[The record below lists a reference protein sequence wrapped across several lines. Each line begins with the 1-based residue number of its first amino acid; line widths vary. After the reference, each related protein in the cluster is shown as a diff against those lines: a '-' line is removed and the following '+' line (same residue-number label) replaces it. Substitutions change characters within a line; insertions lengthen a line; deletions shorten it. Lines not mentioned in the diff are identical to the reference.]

1 MGQTIA
7 LFPSRLP
14 WKSPPG
20 KSRRGLP
27 KKVVWEAYH
36 WIHRLWALLNFLN
49 DGSPSSGAAAS
60 QCIRRASQGQWTA
73 LHESYART
81 MFAKVLSFC
90 SHPRGTMDRGSA
102 RLSQLIERIQNS
114 HYDPSISLDEAIGGA
129 MEVNPDRISLP
140 EVAGIIDPME
150 HLKGDR
156 LVEFETMPSKIP
168 TVKRSS
174 HDPPACHKVS
184 DENWPTVLRK
194 LHAAGM
200 ITFIPK
206 SQVLAEGRRLI
217 KGGLFCVPHKDVSD
231 RLINDRR
238 PANLR
243 ERRLGWCQLPNGA
256 LLSQLI
262 LESWESVRA
271 SGDDLSNYFYLIQHL
286 ESWRSRNCFGRPF
299 RGSLLPE
306 MQLDPQ
312 SLYLP
317 AFRVVCM
324 GDTNGVDLAQAVH
337 EAILQ
342 SVGCLQPEHT
352 LVHGRI
358 FPCSKTLEGLY
369 IDDHLAFQIVD
380 KKPLRDRNPL
390 QDEVITK
397 KTRARYEELGLPRSL
412 KKAFDKSYNFEAW
425 GTCVDS
431 KSGRVSAPIE
441 KLRQIE
447 TLTVALLATGEATKK
462 ALQKLVGLYIHPF
475 LHRRECMAI
484 FNHIYLFIEKMPEH
498 GLRKLPHHIKDELAC
513 AALLLPVAMS
523 NARWPI
529 SIQIAATDAS
539 STGGGRAATITSKGF
554 AKTLYRYGVKKG
566 EYCRLD
572 WDSLAIPP
580 PSCMDAI
587 PEPIAE
593 ALEHH
598 SWHTTQSIKFRRK
611 EHINLLEMEML
622 KQEIISR
629 VNSGRGKC
637 RMVCLNDSRVVVG
650 SYAKGRSSSK
660 QLNHRL
666 RTCLAWTI
674 GGDLSLTNVW
684 VPTDINPADHPS
696 RGRVIPPVDPCR
708 PTPLVLDQK
717 IAKRIQV
724 QRSPGVQAFLQQ
736 EAQCKGSDPIV
747 QYGDAE
753 LGEVSAGDTASRLR
767 THAFSK
773 QFENPSQDKQF
784 AEVVDPA
791 ESESCAHLG
800 SSSHRAGPRQVT
812 PSKLKFREIF
822 AGKAKLSQAMRQVA
836 GCEVLEPV
844 DYKQGSKHIRAQDI
858 LDDRF
863 FRELKIAAAEPDQ
876 LWHFGLPCS
885 SFSILQHSNGGTRRK
900 SNPLGN
906 DTLTREIIG
915 NMIFFRTMKLVSI
928 LEKAGN
934 YWTLENPKTSY
945 VWDMPKLQKRID
957 NRELTVVDFDQCRYG
972 LRLKSPLGNYGPC
985 TKPTRIVT
993 NYPKFLELGRICEC
1007 RQPHVHAVG
1016 GVKTKKGWMRRSEL
1030 AGHYPT
1036 PLCRAYSEIAS
1047 HLA

>member
-1 MGQTIA
+1 MENCLVTPAFAGSCGAPKVWGRATEPRNHSSLCQSDVGIGKKEQELAGQVDISRQRRGRRQRKKGQKEQEGRRQDGRAALSCDRPESSEQPEKAFGANLFHLINCQHGSFSRYWKLVERSHKETGVRTPHDQGMGQTIA

-231 RLINDRR
+231 RLINERR

-286 ESWRSRNCFGRPF
+286 ESWHSRNCFGRPF

-337 EAILQ
+337 EAILR

-412 KKAFDKSYNFEAW
+412 KK
-425 GTCVDS
+425 
-431 KSGRVSAPIE
+431 
-441 KLRQIE
+441 
-447 TLTVALLATGEATKK
+447 
-462 ALQKLVGLYIHPF
+462 
-475 LHRRECMAI
+475 
-484 FNHIYLFIEKMPEH
+484 
-498 GLRKLPHHIKDELAC
+498 
-513 AALLLPVAMS
+513 
-523 NARWPI
+523 
-529 SIQIAATDAS
+529 
-539 STGGGRAATITSKGF
+539 GF
-554 AKTLYRYGVKKG
+554 
-566 EYCRLD
+566 
-572 WDSLAIPP
+572 
-580 PSCMDAI
+580 
-587 PEPIAE
+587 
-593 ALEHH
+593 
-598 SWHTTQSIKFRRK
+598 
-611 EHINLLEMEML
+611 
-622 KQEIISR
+622 
-629 VNSGRGKC
+629 
-637 RMVCLNDSRVVVG
+637 
-650 SYAKGRSSSK
+650 
-660 QLNHRL
+660 
-666 RTCLAWTI
+666 
-674 GGDLSLTNVW
+674 
-684 VPTDINPADHPS
+684 
-696 RGRVIPPVDPCR
+696 
-708 PTPLVLDQK
+708 
-717 IAKRIQV
+717 
-724 QRSPGVQAFLQQ
+724 
-736 EAQCKGSDPIV
+736 
-747 QYGDAE
+747 
-753 LGEVSAGDTASRLR
+753 
-767 THAFSK
+767 
-773 QFENPSQDKQF
+773 
-784 AEVVDPA
+784 
-791 ESESCAHLG
+791 
-800 SSSHRAGPRQVT
+800 
-812 PSKLKFREIF
+812 
-822 AGKAKLSQAMRQVA
+822 
-836 GCEVLEPV
+836 
-844 DYKQGSKHIRAQDI
+844 
-858 LDDRF
+858 
-863 FRELKIAAAEPDQ
+863 
-876 LWHFGLPCS
+876 
-885 SFSILQHSNGGTRRK
+885 
-900 SNPLGN
+900 
-906 DTLTREIIG
+906 
-915 NMIFFRTMKLVSI
+915 
-928 LEKAGN
+928 
-934 YWTLENPKTSY
+934 
-945 VWDMPKLQKRID
+945 
-957 NRELTVVDFDQCRYG
+957 
-972 LRLKSPLGNYGPC
+972 
-985 TKPTRIVT
+985 
-993 NYPKFLELGRICEC
+993 
-1007 RQPHVHAVG
+1007 
-1016 GVKTKKGWMRRSEL
+1016 
-1030 AGHYPT
+1030 
-1036 PLCRAYSEIAS
+1036 
-1047 HLA
+1047 